1 MADKERIST
10 RFIKKISN
18 GCGWTTDYNI
28 LQRQQSKKRKFM
40 EKYSKQKKRVPL
52 MGLMMHTS
60 LCWGFALAFVFCSC
74 GQSQNE
80 NSPQAIYETSIVKPE
95 SRTLESFYPT
105 TIQGR
110 QDVDVFAQI
119 TGKIVKVCVK
129 EGQSVRKGQ
138 TLFVIDPVPFQA
150 AYNTAKANVSE
161 ARAQLATARMKYYA
175 NKKLYDAKVI
185 GSVEYRTSQYTLEQ
199 VQAVLEQ
206 RLAELQSASNN
217 LTYTK
222 VVSPSDGVVGTLPYH
237 TGSLVSASMQQPLI
251 RVSDNQEVWAF
262 FTMNETQLLSLIE
275 QYGSKEKALAAMP
288 DVTLQ
293 LSNGKRYSVP
303 GRITNISG
311 LIDQATGSVTLKA
324 VFRNKDGMLYS
335 GFTGNICI
343 PSVHKRSIV
352 VPQSSTYEMQDK
364 RFIYKVVG
372 GKAIATPITVL
383 PVSNGKEFI
392 VTSGLKPGD
401 MIVSGGIA
409 NIKDGMEIK
418 TRLQDKKRKE
428 TRL

>member
-1 MADKERIST
+1 
-10 RFIKKISN
+10 
-18 GCGWTTDYNI
+18 
-28 LQRQQSKKRKFM
+28 M
-40 EKYSKQKKRVPL
+40 EKYSKKKVSL
-52 MGLMMHTS
+52 MEKMTHSS
-60 LCWGFALAFVFCSC
+60 LFFGFALAFMLCCC
-74 GQSQNE
+74 GQSQQE
-80 NSPQAIYETSIVKPE
+80 DSPQAIYETSIVKPE

-119 TGKIVKVCVK
+119 TGKIVKVCVT
-129 EGQSVRKGQ
+129 EGQTVKKGQ

-150 AYNTAKANVSE
+150 AYNTAKANVNE
-161 ARAQLATARMKYYA
+161 ARARLATARMNYQA
-175 NKKLYDAKVI
+175 NQKLYDSKII
-185 GSVEYRTSQYTLEQ
+185 GRVEYRTTQNALAQ
-199 VQAVLEQ
+199 AQAVLEQ
-206 RLAELQSASNN
+206 RLAELQSAGNN

-237 TGSLVSASMQQPLI
+237 AGSLVAASMQQPLT

-262 FTMNETQLLSLIE
+262 FTMNETQFLSLME

-293 LSNGKRYSVP
+293 LSNGKKYSVP

-311 LIDQATGSVTLKA
+311 LIDQTTGSVTLKA
-324 VFRNKDGMLYS
+324 VFRNSKGMLYS
-335 GFTGNICI
+335 GFTGKVCI
-343 PSVHKRSIV
+343 PSVNKRSIV
-352 VPQSSTYEMQDK
+352 VPQSATYEMQDK

-372 GKAIATPITVL
+372 GKAIATPIIVL
-383 PVSNGKEFI
+383 PISNGKEFI

-418 TRLQDKKRKE
+418 TRLQGKKRKE
-428 TRL
+428 ARL

>member
-1 MADKERIST
+1 
-10 RFIKKISN
+10 
-18 GCGWTTDYNI
+18 
-28 LQRQQSKKRKFM
+28 M
-40 EKYSKQKKRVPL
+40 EKYSKKKVSL
-52 MGLMMHTS
+52 MEKMTHSS
-60 LCWGFALAFVFCSC
+60 LFFGFALAFMLCCC
-74 GQSQNE
+74 GQSQQE

-119 TGKIVKVCVK
+119 TGKIVKVCVT
-129 EGQSVRKGQ
+129 EGQTVKKGQ
-138 TLFVIDPVPFQA
+138 TLFMIDPVPFRT
-150 AYNTAKANVSE
+150 AYNTAKANVNE
-161 ARAQLATARMKYYA
+161 ARARLATAQMNYHA
-175 NKKLYDAKVI
+175 NKQLYNKQII
-185 GSVEYRTSQYTLEQ
+185 GSVEYRTTQNALAQ
-199 VQAVLEQ
+199 AQAVLEQ
-206 RLAELQSASNN
+206 RLAELQNAGNN

-237 TGSLVSASMQQPLI
+237 AGTLVSASMLQPLT

-262 FTMNETQLLSLIE
+262 FTMNETQFLSLIE

-288 DVTLQ
+288 EVTLQ
-293 LSNGKRYSVP
+293 LSNGKKYPVP

-311 LIDQATGSVTLKA
+311 LIDPTTGSVTLKA
-324 VFRNKDGMLYS
+324 VFRNSRGLLYS
-335 GFTGNICI
+335 GFTGNVCI
-343 PSVHKRSIV
+343 PSINKRSMV
-352 VPQSSTYEMQDK
+352 VPQSATYEMQDK

-372 GKAIATPITVL
+372 GKAIATPIIVL
-383 PVSNGKEFI
+383 PISNGKEFI
-392 VTSGLKPGD
+392 VTSRLKPGD

-428 TRL
+428 ARL

>member
-1 MADKERIST
+1 
-10 RFIKKISN
+10 
-18 GCGWTTDYNI
+18 
-28 LQRQQSKKRKFM
+28 
-40 EKYSKQKKRVPL
+40 
-52 MGLMMHTS
+52 MHNV
-60 LCWGFALAFVFCSC
+60 LFRGFTLAFMLCSC
-74 GQSQNE
+74 GQSQQE
-80 NSPQAIYETSIVKPE
+80 DSPQAIYETSIVKPE

-119 TGKIVKVCVK
+119 TGKIVKVCVT
-129 EGQSVRKGQ
+129 EGQTVKKGQ

-150 AYNTAKANVSE
+150 AYNTAKANVNE
-161 ARAQLATARMKYYA
+161 ARARLATAKMNYQA
-175 NKKLYDAKVI
+175 NQKLYDSKLI
-185 GSVEYRTSQYTLEQ
+185 GRVEYKTTQNALAQ
-199 VQAVLEQ
+199 AQAVLEQ
-206 RLAELQSASNN
+206 RLAELQSAGNN

-237 TGSLVSASMQQPLI
+237 AGSLVSASMQQPLT

-262 FTMNETQLLSLIE
+262 FTMNETQFLSLME

-293 LSNGKRYSVP
+293 LSNGKKYSVP

-311 LIDQATGSVTLKA
+311 LIDQTTGSVTLKA
-324 VFRNKDGMLYS
+324 VFRNSNRMLYS
-335 GFTGNICI
+335 GFTGNVSI
-343 PSVHKRSIV
+343 PSINKRSMV
-352 VPQSSTYEMQDK
+352 VPQSATYEMQDK

-372 GKAIATPITVL
+372 GKAIATPIIVL
-383 PVSNGKEFI
+383 PNSNGKEFI

-428 TRL
+428 VRL

>member
-1 MADKERIST
+1 MREH
-10 RFIKKISN
+10 N
-18 GCGWTTDYNI
+18 
-28 LQRQQSKKRKFM
+28 KRKRGITQCVFF
-40 EKYSKQKKRVPL
+40 L
-52 MGLMMHTS
+52 L
-60 LCWGFALAFVFCSC
+60 FALIITLVSC
-74 GQSQNE
+74 KDSKNDGLQQAVYTVQIITPE
-80 NSPQAIYETSIVKPE
+80 N
-95 SRTLESFYPT
+95 RTLESFYPT

-119 TGKIVKVCVK
+119 TGKIIKVCVT
-129 EGQSVRKGQ
+129 EGQTIKKGQ
-138 TLFVIDPVPFQA
+138 TLFMIDPVPFQA
-150 AYNTAKANVSE
+150 AYNTAKANVNE
-161 ARAQLATARMKYYA
+161 ARTQLATAQMNYQA

-185 GSVEYRTSQYTLEQ
+185 GGVEYRTSQYTLAQ

-237 TGSLVSASMQQPLI
+237 AGSLVSASMQQPLT

-293 LSNGKRYSVP
+293 LSNGKRYPVP

-324 VFRNKDGMLYS
+324 VFHNKNGMLYS
-335 GFTGNICI
+335 GFTGNVCI
-343 PSVHKRSIV
+343 PSINKRSIV

-372 GKAIATPITVL
+372 GKAIATPIIVL
-383 PVSNGKEFI
+383 PNSNGKEFI

-418 TRLQDKKRKE
+418 TRLQDKKRE
-428 TRL
+428 EARL

>member
-1 MADKERIST
+1 
-10 RFIKKISN
+10 
-18 GCGWTTDYNI
+18 
-28 LQRQQSKKRKFM
+28 M
-40 EKYSKQKKRVPL
+40 EMYSKQKKKVSL
-52 MGLMMHTS
+52 MEKMMHNAPF
-60 LCWGFALAFVFCSC
+60 WGFAWAFMLYSC
-74 GQSQNE
+74 GHSQQE
-80 NSPQAIYETSIVKPE
+80 NSPQAIYETSIVKTE

-119 TGKIVKVCVK
+119 TGKIVKVCVT
-129 EGQSVRKGQ
+129 EGQTVKKGQ
-138 TLFVIDPVPFQA
+138 TLFMIDPVPFQA
-150 AYNTAKANVSE
+150 AYNTAKANVNE
-161 ARAQLATARMKYYA
+161 ARAQLATAQMNYHA
-175 NKKLYDAKVI
+175 NKQLYDKQII
-185 GSVEYRTSQYTLEQ
+185 GSVEYRTSQYTLAQ

-237 TGSLVSASMQQPLI
+237 AGSLVSASMQQPLT

-262 FTMNETQLLSLIE
+262 FTMNETQFLSLME

-311 LIDQATGSVTLKA
+311 LIDQTTGSVTLKA
-324 VFRNKDGMLYS
+324 VFRNSRGLLYS
-335 GFTGNICI
+335 GFTGNVCI
-343 PSVHKRSIV
+343 PSINKRSIV

-364 RFIYKVVG
+364 RFIYKVEG
-372 GKAIATPITVL
+372 GKAIATPITIL
-383 PVSNGKEFI
+383 PISNGKEFI

-401 MIVSGGIA
+401 MIVSGGFA

-428 TRL
+428 VRL

>member
-1 MADKERIST
+1 
-10 RFIKKISN
+10 
-18 GCGWTTDYNI
+18 
-28 LQRQQSKKRKFM
+28 M
-40 EKYSKQKKRVPL
+40 EKYSKKKVSL
-52 MGLMMHTS
+52 MEKMTHSS
-60 LCWGFALAFVFCSC
+60 LFFGFALAFMLCCC
-74 GQSQNE
+74 GQSQQE
-80 NSPQAIYETSIVKPE
+80 DSPQAIYETSIVKPE

-119 TGKIVKVCVK
+119 TGKIVKVCVT
-129 EGQSVRKGQ
+129 EGQTVKKGQ

-150 AYNTAKANVSE
+150 AYNTAKANVNE
-161 ARAQLATARMKYYA
+161 ARARLATARMNYQA
-175 NKKLYDAKVI
+175 NQKLYDSKII
-185 GSVEYRTSQYTLEQ
+185 GRVEYRTTQNALAQ
-199 VQAVLEQ
+199 AQAVLEQ
-206 RLAELQSASNN
+206 RLAELQSAGNN

-237 TGSLVSASMQQPLI
+237 AGSLVFASMQQPLT

-262 FTMNETQLLSLIE
+262 FTMNETQFLSLME

-293 LSNGKRYSVP
+293 LSNGKKYSVP

-311 LIDQATGSVTLKA
+311 LIDQTTGSVTLKA
-324 VFRNKDGMLYS
+324 VFRNSKGMLYS
-335 GFTGNICI
+335 GFTGNVCI
-343 PSVHKRSIV
+343 PSVNKRSIV
-352 VPQSSTYEMQDK
+352 VPQSATYEMQDK

-372 GKAIATPITVL
+372 GKAIATPIIVL
-383 PVSNGKEFI
+383 PISNGKELI

-401 MIVSGGIA
+401 MIVSGGIV

-418 TRLQDKKRKE
+418 TQLQGKKRKE
-428 TRL
+428 ARL

>member
-1 MADKERIST
+1 
-10 RFIKKISN
+10 
-18 GCGWTTDYNI
+18 
-28 LQRQQSKKRKFM
+28 M
-40 EKYSKQKKRVPL
+40 EKYRKKKVSL
-52 MGLMMHTS
+52 MEKMTHSS
-60 LCWGFALAFVFCSC
+60 LFFGFALAFMLCSC
-74 GQSQNE
+74 GQSQQE
-80 NSPQAIYETSIVKPE
+80 DSPQAIYETSIVKPE

-119 TGKIVKVCVK
+119 TGKIVKVCVT
-129 EGQSVRKGQ
+129 EGQTVKKGQ
-138 TLFVIDPVPFQA
+138 MLFAIDPVPFQA
-150 AYNTAKANVSE
+150 AYNTAKANVNE
-161 ARAQLATARMKYYA
+161 ARARLATARMNYQA
-175 NKKLYDAKVI
+175 NQKLYDSKLI
-185 GSVEYRTSQYTLEQ
+185 GRVEYRTTQNALAQ
-199 VQAVLEQ
+199 AQAVLEQ
-206 RLAELQSASNN
+206 RLAELQSAGNN

-237 TGSLVSASMQQPLI
+237 AGTLVSASMQQPLT

-262 FTMNETQLLSLIE
+262 FTMNETQFLSLME

-293 LSNGKRYSVP
+293 LSNGKRYPVP

-311 LIDQATGSVTLKA
+311 LIDQTTGSVTLKA
-324 VFRNKDGMLYS
+324 VFRNSKGMLYS
-335 GFTGNICI
+335 GFTGNVCI
-343 PSVHKRSIV
+343 PSINKGSIV
-352 VPQSSTYEMQDK
+352 VPQSATYEMQDK

-383 PVSNGKEFI
+383 PISNGKEFI

-428 TRL
+428 ARL

>member
-1 MADKERIST
+1 
-10 RFIKKISN
+10 
-18 GCGWTTDYNI
+18 
-28 LQRQQSKKRKFM
+28 M
-40 EKYSKQKKRVPL
+40 EKYSKKKVSL
-52 MGLMMHTS
+52 MEKMTHSS
-60 LCWGFALAFVFCSC
+60 LFFGFALAFMLCCC
-74 GQSQNE
+74 GHSQQE
-80 NSPQAIYETSIVKPE
+80 NSPQAIYETSIVKTE

-119 TGKIVKVCVK
+119 TGKIVKVCVT
-129 EGQSVRKGQ
+129 EGQTVKKGQ
-138 TLFVIDPVPFQA
+138 TLFVIDPLPFQA
-150 AYNTAKANVSE
+150 AYNTAKANVNE
-161 ARAQLATARMKYYA
+161 ARARLATARMNYQA
-175 NKKLYDAKVI
+175 NQKLYDSKLI
-185 GSVEYRTSQYTLEQ
+185 GRVEYRTTQNALAQ
-199 VQAVLEQ
+199 AQAVLEQ
-206 RLAELQSASNN
+206 RLAELQSAGNN

-237 TGSLVSASMQQPLI
+237 AGTLVSASMQQPLT

-262 FTMNETQLLSLIE
+262 FTMNETQFLSLIE

-293 LSNGKRYSVP
+293 LSNGKKYPVP

-311 LIDQATGSVTLKA
+311 LIDPTTGSVTLKA
-324 VFRNKDGMLYS
+324 VFPNSNGMLYS
-335 GFTGNICI
+335 GFTGNVCI
-343 PSVHKRSIV
+343 PSINKRSMV
-352 VPQSSTYEMQDK
+352 VPQSATYEMQDK

-372 GKAIATPITVL
+372 GKAIATPIIVL
-383 PVSNGKEFI
+383 PISNGKEFI

-418 TRLQDKKRKE
+418 TRFQDKKRKE

>member
-1 MADKERIST
+1 
-10 RFIKKISN
+10 
-18 GCGWTTDYNI
+18 
-28 LQRQQSKKRKFM
+28 M
-40 EKYSKQKKRVPL
+40 EKYSKKKVSL
-52 MGLMMHTS
+52 MEKMTHSS
-60 LCWGFALAFVFCSC
+60 LFFGFALAFMLCCC
-74 GQSQNE
+74 GQSQQE
-80 NSPQAIYETSIVKPE
+80 DSPQAIYETSIVKPE

-119 TGKIVKVCVK
+119 TGKIVKVCVT
-129 EGQSVRKGQ
+129 EGQTVKKGQ

-150 AYNTAKANVSE
+150 AYNTAKANVNE
-161 ARAQLATARMKYYA
+161 ARARLATARMNYQA
-175 NKKLYDAKVI
+175 NQKLYDSKII
-185 GSVEYRTSQYTLEQ
+185 GRVEYRTTQNALAQ
-199 VQAVLEQ
+199 AQAVLEQ
-206 RLAELQSASNN
+206 RLAELQSAGNN

-237 TGSLVSASMQQPLI
+237 AGSLVFASMQQPLT

-262 FTMNETQLLSLIE
+262 FTMNETQFLSLME

-293 LSNGKRYSVP
+293 LSNGKKYSVP

-311 LIDQATGSVTLKA
+311 LIDQTTGSVTLKA
-324 VFRNKDGMLYS
+324 VFHNSKGMLYS
-335 GFTGNICI
+335 GFTGNVCI
-343 PSVHKRSIV
+343 PSVNKRSIV
-352 VPQSSTYEMQDK
+352 VPQSATYEMQDK

-372 GKAIATPITVL
+372 GKAIATPIIVL
-383 PVSNGKEFI
+383 PISNGKEFI

-401 MIVSGGIA
+401 MIVSGGIV

-418 TRLQDKKRKE
+418 TQLQGKKRKE
-428 TRL
+428 ARL

>member
-1 MADKERIST
+1 
-10 RFIKKISN
+10 
-18 GCGWTTDYNI
+18 
-28 LQRQQSKKRKFM
+28 M
-40 EKYSKQKKRVPL
+40 EMYSKQKKKV
-52 MGLMMHTS
+52 S
-60 LCWGFALAFVFCSC
+60 LLEKMTHNTLFWGFTLAFMLCSC
-74 GQSQNE
+74 GHSQQG
-80 NSPQAIYETSIVKPE
+80 NSPQAIYETSIVKTE

-119 TGKIVKVCVK
+119 TGKIVKVCVT
-129 EGQSVRKGQ
+129 EGQTVKKGQ
-138 TLFVIDPVPFQA
+138 TLFMIDPVPFQT
-150 AYNTAKANVSE
+150 AYNTAKANVNE
-161 ARAQLATARMKYYA
+161 ARARLATAQMNYHA
-175 NKKLYDAKVI
+175 NKQLYDKQII
-185 GSVEYRTSQYTLEQ
+185 GSVEYRTTQNALAQ
-199 VQAVLEQ
+199 AQAVLEQ
-206 RLAELQSASNN
+206 RLAELQSAGNN

-237 TGSLVSASMQQPLI
+237 AGSLVSASMQKPLT

-262 FTMNETQLLSLIE
+262 FTMNETQFLSLIE

-293 LSNGKRYSVP
+293 LSNGKKYPVP

-311 LIDQATGSVTLKA
+311 VIDQNTGSVTLKA
-324 VFRNKDGMLYS
+324 VFRNKNGMLYS
-335 GFTGNICI
+335 GFTGNVCI
-343 PSVHKRSIV
+343 PSINKRSMV
-352 VPQSSTYEMQDK
+352 VPQSATYEMQDK

-372 GKAIATPITVL
+372 GKAIATPIIVL
-383 PVSNGKEFI
+383 PNSNGKEFI

-418 TRLQDKKRKE
+418 TRLQDKKRE
-428 TRL
+428 EARL

>member
-1 MADKERIST
+1 
-10 RFIKKISN
+10 
-18 GCGWTTDYNI
+18 
-28 LQRQQSKKRKFM
+28 M
-40 EKYSKQKKRVPL
+40 EKYSKKKVSL
-52 MGLMMHTS
+52 MEKMTHSS
-60 LCWGFALAFVFCSC
+60 LFFGFALAFMLCCC
-74 GQSQNE
+74 GQSQQE

-119 TGKIVKVCVK
+119 TGKIVKVCVT
-129 EGQSVRKGQ
+129 EGQTVKKGQ
-138 TLFVIDPVPFQA
+138 TLFMIDPVPFRT
-150 AYNTAKANVSE
+150 AYNTAKANVNE
-161 ARAQLATARMKYYA
+161 ARARLATAQMNYHA
-175 NKKLYDAKVI
+175 NKQLYNKQII
-185 GSVEYRTSQYTLEQ
+185 GSVEYRTTQNALAQ
-199 VQAVLEQ
+199 AQAVLEQ
-206 RLAELQSASNN
+206 RLAELQNAGNN

-237 TGSLVSASMQQPLI
+237 AGTLVSASMLQPLT

-262 FTMNETQLLSLIE
+262 FTMNETQFLSLIE

-293 LSNGKRYSVP
+293 LSNGKKFPVP

-311 LIDQATGSVTLKA
+311 LIDPTTGSVTLKA
-324 VFRNKDGMLYS
+324 VFRNSRGLLYS
-335 GFTGNICI
+335 GFTGNVCI
-343 PSVHKRSIV
+343 PSINKRSMV
-352 VPQSSTYEMQDK
+352 VPQSATYEMQDK

-372 GKAIATPITVL
+372 GKAIATPIIVL
-383 PVSNGKEFI
+383 PISNGKEFI

-428 TRL
+428 ARL

>member
-1 MADKERIST
+1 
-10 RFIKKISN
+10 
-18 GCGWTTDYNI
+18 
-28 LQRQQSKKRKFM
+28 M
-40 EKYSKQKKRVPL
+40 EKYSKKKVSL
-52 MGLMMHTS
+52 MEKMTHSS
-60 LCWGFALAFVFCSC
+60 LFFGFALAFMLCCC
-74 GQSQNE
+74 GQSQQE

-110 QDVDVFAQI
+110 QDVNVFAQI
-119 TGKIVKVCVK
+119 TGKIVKVCVT
-129 EGQSVRKGQ
+129 EGQTVKKGQ
-138 TLFVIDPVPFQA
+138 TLFMIDPVPFRT
-150 AYNTAKANVSE
+150 AYNTAKANVNE
-161 ARAQLATARMKYYA
+161 ARARLATAQMNYHA
-175 NKKLYDAKVI
+175 NKQLYNKQII
-185 GSVEYRTSQYTLEQ
+185 GSVEYRTTQNALAQ
-199 VQAVLEQ
+199 AQAVLEQ
-206 RLAELQSASNN
+206 RLAELQNAGNN

-237 TGSLVSASMQQPLI
+237 AGTLVSASMLQPLT

-262 FTMNETQLLSLIE
+262 FTMNETQFLSLIE

-293 LSNGKRYSVP
+293 LSNGKKYPVP

-311 LIDQATGSVTLKA
+311 LIDPTTGSVTLKA
-324 VFRNKDGMLYS
+324 VFRNSRGLLYS
-335 GFTGNICI
+335 GFTGNVCI
-343 PSVHKRSIV
+343 PSINKRSMV
-352 VPQSSTYEMQDK
+352 VPQSATYEMQDK

-372 GKAIATPITVL
+372 GKAIATPIIVL
-383 PVSNGKEFI
+383 PISNGKEFI

-428 TRL
+428 ARL

>member
-1 MADKERIST
+1 
-10 RFIKKISN
+10 
-18 GCGWTTDYNI
+18 
-28 LQRQQSKKRKFM
+28 M
-40 EKYSKQKKRVPL
+40 EKYSKKKVSL
-52 MGLMMHTS
+52 MEKMTHSS
-60 LCWGFALAFVFCSC
+60 LFFGFALAFMLCCC
-74 GQSQNE
+74 GQSQQE

-110 QDVDVFAQI
+110 QDVNVFAQI
-119 TGKIVKVCVK
+119 TGKIVKVCVT
-129 EGQSVRKGQ
+129 EGQTVKKGQ
-138 TLFVIDPVPFQA
+138 TLFMIDPVPFRT
-150 AYNTAKANVSE
+150 AYNTAKANVNE
-161 ARAQLATARMKYYA
+161 ARARLATAQMNYHA
-175 NKKLYDAKVI
+175 NKQLYNKQII
-185 GSVEYRTSQYTLEQ
+185 GSVEYRTTQNALAQ
-199 VQAVLEQ
+199 AQAVLEQ
-206 RLAELQSASNN
+206 RLAELQNAGNN

-237 TGSLVSASMQQPLI
+237 AGTLVSASMLQPLT

-262 FTMNETQLLSLIE
+262 FTMNETQFLSLIE

-293 LSNGKRYSVP
+293 LSNGKKYPVL

-311 LIDQATGSVTLKA
+311 LIDPTTGSVTLKA
-324 VFRNKDGMLYS
+324 VFRNSRGLLYS
-335 GFTGNICI
+335 GFTGNVCI
-343 PSVHKRSIV
+343 PSINKRSMV
-352 VPQSSTYEMQDK
+352 VPQSATYEMQDK

-372 GKAIATPITVL
+372 GKAIATPIIVL
-383 PVSNGKEFI
+383 PISNGKEFI

-428 TRL
+428 ARL

>member
-1 MADKERIST
+1 
-10 RFIKKISN
+10 
-18 GCGWTTDYNI
+18 
-28 LQRQQSKKRKFM
+28 M
-40 EKYSKQKKRVPL
+40 EKYSKKKVSL
-52 MGLMMHTS
+52 MEKMTHSS
-60 LCWGFALAFVFCSC
+60 LFFGFALAFMLCCC
-74 GQSQNE
+74 GQSQQE
-80 NSPQAIYETSIVKPE
+80 NSPQALYETSIVKPE

-119 TGKIVKVCVK
+119 TGKIVKVCVT
-129 EGQSVRKGQ
+129 EGQTVKKGQ
-138 TLFVIDPVPFQA
+138 TLFMIDPVPFRT
-150 AYNTAKANVSE
+150 AYNTAKANVNE
-161 ARAQLATARMKYYA
+161 ARARLATAQMNYHA
-175 NKKLYDAKVI
+175 NKQLYNKQII
-185 GSVEYRTSQYTLEQ
+185 GSVEYRTTQNALAQ
-199 VQAVLEQ
+199 AQAVLEQ
-206 RLAELQSASNN
+206 RLAELQNAGNN

-237 TGSLVSASMQQPLI
+237 AGTLVSASMLQPLT

-262 FTMNETQLLSLIE
+262 FTMNETQFLSLIE

-293 LSNGKRYSVP
+293 LSNGKKYPVP

-311 LIDQATGSVTLKA
+311 LIDPTTGSVTLKA
-324 VFRNKDGMLYS
+324 VFRNSRGLLYS
-335 GFTGNICI
+335 GFTGNVCI
-343 PSVHKRSIV
+343 PSINKRSMV
-352 VPQSSTYEMQDK
+352 VPQSATYEMQDK

-372 GKAIATPITVL
+372 GKAIATPIIVL
-383 PVSNGKEFI
+383 PISNGKEFI
-392 VTSGLKPGD
+392 VTSGLKSGD

-428 TRL
+428 ARL

>member
-1 MADKERIST
+1 
-10 RFIKKISN
+10 
-18 GCGWTTDYNI
+18 
-28 LQRQQSKKRKFM
+28 M
-40 EKYSKQKKRVPL
+40 EKYSKKKVSL
-52 MGLMMHTS
+52 MEKMTHSS
-60 LCWGFALAFVFCSC
+60 LFFGFALAFMLCCC
-74 GQSQNE
+74 GQSQQE
-80 NSPQAIYETSIVKPE
+80 DSPQAIYETSIVKPE

-119 TGKIVKVCVK
+119 TGKIVKVCVT
-129 EGQSVRKGQ
+129 EGQTVKKGQ

-150 AYNTAKANVSE
+150 AYNTAKANVNE
-161 ARAQLATARMKYYA
+161 ARARLATARMNYQA
-175 NKKLYDAKVI
+175 NQKLYDSKLI
-185 GSVEYRTSQYTLEQ
+185 GRVEYKTTQNALAQ
-199 VQAVLEQ
+199 AQAVLEQ
-206 RLAELQSASNN
+206 RLAELQSAGNN

-237 TGSLVSASMQQPLI
+237 ARTLVSASMQQPLT

-262 FTMNETQLLSLIE
+262 FTMNETQFLSLME

-293 LSNGKRYSVP
+293 LSNGKRYPVP

-311 LIDQATGSVTLKA
+311 LIDQTTGSVTLKA
-324 VFRNKDGMLYS
+324 VFRNSRGLLYS
-335 GFTGNICI
+335 GFTGNVCI
-343 PSVHKRSIV
+343 PSINKRSIV

-364 RFIYKVVG
+364 RFIYKVEG
-372 GKAIATPITVL
+372 GKAIATPITIL
-383 PVSNGKEFI
+383 PISNGKEFI

-401 MIVSGGIA
+401 MIVSGGFA

-428 TRL
+428 ARL

>member
-1 MADKERIST
+1 MREHD
-10 RFIKKISN
+10 
-18 GCGWTTDYNI
+18 
-28 LQRQQSKKRKFM
+28 KRKRGIAQCVFF
-40 EKYSKQKKRVPL
+40 L
-52 MGLMMHTS
+52 L
-60 LCWGFALAFVFCSC
+60 FALIITLVSC
-74 GQSQNE
+74 KDSKNDNLQQAVYTVQIITPE
-80 NSPQAIYETSIVKPE
+80 N
-95 SRTLESFYPT
+95 RTLESFYPT

-119 TGKIVKVCVK
+119 TGKIMKVCVT
-129 EGQSVRKGQ
+129 EGQTVKKGQ
-138 TLFVIDPVPFQA
+138 TLFAIDPVPFQA
-150 AYNTAKANVSE
+150 AYNTAKANVNE
-161 ARAQLATARMKYYA
+161 ARAQLATAQMNYQA

-185 GSVEYRTSQYTLEQ
+185 GSVEYRTSQYTLAQ

-237 TGSLVSASMQQPLI
+237 AGSLVSASMQQPLT

-293 LSNGKRYSVP
+293 LSNGKRYPVP
-303 GRITNISG
+303 GRITSISG
-311 LIDQATGSVTLKA
+311 LIDPTTGSVTLKA
-324 VFRNKDGMLYS
+324 VFRNKNGMLYS
-335 GFTGNICI
+335 GYTGNVCI
-343 PSVHKRSIV
+343 PSINKRSIV

-364 RFIYKVVG
+364 HFIYKVVG
-372 GKAIATPITVL
+372 GKAIATPITIL
-383 PVSNGKEFI
+383 PISNGKEFI

-428 TRL
+428 ARL

>member
-1 MADKERIST
+1 
-10 RFIKKISN
+10 
-18 GCGWTTDYNI
+18 
-28 LQRQQSKKRKFM
+28 M
-40 EKYSKQKKRVPL
+40 EKYSKKKVSL
-52 MGLMMHTS
+52 MEKMTHSS
-60 LCWGFALAFVFCSC
+60 LFFGFALAFMLCCC
-74 GQSQNE
+74 GQSQQE

-110 QDVDVFAQI
+110 QDVNVFAQI
-119 TGKIVKVCVK
+119 TGKIVKVCVT
-129 EGQSVRKGQ
+129 EGQTVKKGQ
-138 TLFVIDPVPFQA
+138 TLFMIDPVPFRT
-150 AYNTAKANVSE
+150 AYNTAKANVNE
-161 ARAQLATARMKYYA
+161 ARARLATAQMNYHA
-175 NKKLYDAKVI
+175 NKQLYNKQII
-185 GSVEYRTSQYTLEQ
+185 GSVEYRTTQNALAQ
-199 VQAVLEQ
+199 AQAVLEQ
-206 RLAELQSASNN
+206 RLAELQNAGNN

-237 TGSLVSASMQQPLI
+237 AGTLVSASMLQPLT

-262 FTMNETQLLSLIE
+262 FTMNETQFLSLIE

-288 DVTLQ
+288 DVTLL
-293 LSNGKRYSVP
+293 LSNGKKYPVP

-311 LIDQATGSVTLKA
+311 LIDPTTGSVTLKA
-324 VFRNKDGMLYS
+324 VFRNSRGLLYS
-335 GFTGNICI
+335 GFTGNVCI
-343 PSVHKRSIV
+343 PSINKRSMV
-352 VPQSSTYEMQDK
+352 VPQSATYEMQDK

-372 GKAIATPITVL
+372 GKAIATPIIVL
-383 PVSNGKEFI
+383 PISNGKEFI

-428 TRL
+428 ARL

>member
-1 MADKERIST
+1 
-10 RFIKKISN
+10 
-18 GCGWTTDYNI
+18 
-28 LQRQQSKKRKFM
+28 M
-40 EKYSKQKKRVPL
+40 EKYSKKKVSL
-52 MGLMMHTS
+52 MEKMTHSS
-60 LCWGFALAFVFCSC
+60 LFFGFALAFMLCCC
-74 GQSQNE
+74 GQSQQE

-119 TGKIVKVCVK
+119 TGKIVKVCVT
-129 EGQSVRKGQ
+129 EGQTVKKGQ
-138 TLFVIDPVPFQA
+138 TLFMIDPVPFRT
-150 AYNTAKANVSE
+150 AYNTAKANVNE
-161 ARAQLATARMKYYA
+161 ARARLATAQMNYHA
-175 NKKLYDAKVI
+175 NKQLYNKQII
-185 GSVEYRTSQYTLEQ
+185 GSVEYRTTQNALAQ
-199 VQAVLEQ
+199 AQAVLEQ
-206 RLAELQSASNN
+206 RLAELQNAGNN

-237 TGSLVSASMQQPLI
+237 AGTLVSASMLQPLT

-262 FTMNETQLLSLIE
+262 FTMNETQFLSLIE

-293 LSNGKRYSVP
+293 LSNGKKYPVP

-311 LIDQATGSVTLKA
+311 LIDPTTGSVTLKA
-324 VFRNKDGMLYS
+324 VFRNSRGLLYS
-335 GFTGNICI
+335 GFTGNVCI
-343 PSVHKRSIV
+343 PSINKRSMV
-352 VPQSSTYEMQDK
+352 VPQSATYEMQDK

-372 GKAIATPITVL
+372 GKAIATPIIVL
-383 PVSNGKEFI
+383 PISNGKEFI

-418 TRLQDKKRKE
+418 TRLQGKKRKE
-428 TRL
+428 ARL

>member
-1 MADKERIST
+1 
-10 RFIKKISN
+10 
-18 GCGWTTDYNI
+18 
-28 LQRQQSKKRKFM
+28 M
-40 EKYSKQKKRVPL
+40 EKYSKKKVSL
-52 MGLMMHTS
+52 MEKMTHSS
-60 LCWGFALAFVFCSC
+60 LFFGFALAFMLCCC
-74 GQSQNE
+74 GQSQQE
-80 NSPQAIYETSIVKPE
+80 DSPQAIYETSIVKPE

-110 QDVDVFAQI
+110 QDGDVFAQI
-119 TGKIVKVCVK
+119 TGKIVKVCVT
-129 EGQSVRKGQ
+129 EGQTVKKGQ

-150 AYNTAKANVSE
+150 AYNTAKANVNE
-161 ARAQLATARMKYYA
+161 ARARLATARMNYQA
-175 NKKLYDAKVI
+175 NQKLYDSKLI
-185 GSVEYRTSQYTLEQ
+185 GRVEYRTTQNALAQ
-199 VQAVLEQ
+199 AQAVLEQ
-206 RLAELQSASNN
+206 RLAELQSAGNN

-237 TGSLVSASMQQPLI
+237 AGSLVSASMQQPLT

-262 FTMNETQLLSLIE
+262 FTMNETQFLSLME

-293 LSNGKRYSVP
+293 LSNGKKYSVP

-311 LIDQATGSVTLKA
+311 LIDQTTGSVTLKA
-324 VFRNKDGMLYS
+324 VFRNSRGLLYS
-335 GFTGNICI
+335 GFTGNVCI
-343 PSVHKRSIV
+343 PSINKRSMV
-352 VPQSSTYEMQDK
+352 VPQSATYEMQDK

-372 GKAIATPITVL
+372 GKAIATPIIVL
-383 PVSNGKEFI
+383 PNSNGKEFI

-428 TRL
+428 ARL

>member
-1 MADKERIST
+1 
-10 RFIKKISN
+10 
-18 GCGWTTDYNI
+18 
-28 LQRQQSKKRKFM
+28 M
-40 EKYSKQKKRVPL
+40 EKYSKKKVSL
-52 MGLMMHTS
+52 MEKMTHSS
-60 LCWGFALAFVFCSC
+60 LFFGFALAFMLCCC
-74 GQSQNE
+74 GQSQQE
-80 NSPQAIYETSIVKPE
+80 DSPQAIYETNIVKPE

-110 QDVDVFAQI
+110 QDVNVFAQI
-119 TGKIVKVCVK
+119 TGKIVKVCVT
-129 EGQSVRKGQ
+129 EGQTVKKGQ

-150 AYNTAKANVSE
+150 AYNTAKANVNE
-161 ARAQLATARMKYYA
+161 ARARLATARMNYQA
-175 NKKLYDAKVI
+175 NQKLYDSKLI
-185 GSVEYRTSQYTLEQ
+185 GRVEYKTTQNALAQ
-199 VQAVLEQ
+199 AQAVLEQ
-206 RLAELQSASNN
+206 RLAELQSAGNN

-237 TGSLVSASMQQPLI
+237 AGTLVSASMQQPLT

-262 FTMNETQLLSLIE
+262 FTMNETQFLSLME

-293 LSNGKRYSVP
+293 LSNGKRYPVP

-311 LIDQATGSVTLKA
+311 LIDQTTGSVTLKA
-324 VFRNKDGMLYS
+324 VFRNSRGLLYS
-335 GFTGNICI
+335 GFTGNVCI
-343 PSVHKRSIV
+343 PSINKRSIV

-364 RFIYKVVG
+364 RFIYKVEG
-372 GKAIATPITVL
+372 GKAIATPITIL
-383 PVSNGKEFI
+383 PISNGKEFI

-401 MIVSGGIA
+401 MIVSGGFA

-428 TRL
+428 ARL

>member
-1 MADKERIST
+1 
-10 RFIKKISN
+10 
-18 GCGWTTDYNI
+18 
-28 LQRQQSKKRKFM
+28 M
-40 EKYSKQKKRVPL
+40 EKYSKKKVSL
-52 MGLMMHTS
+52 MEKMTHSS
-60 LCWGFALAFVFCSC
+60 LFFGFALAFMLCSC
-74 GQSQNE
+74 GQSQQE
-80 NSPQAIYETSIVKPE
+80 DSPQAIYETSIVKPE

-119 TGKIVKVCVK
+119 TGKIMKVCVT
-129 EGQSVRKGQ
+129 EGQTVKKGQ
-138 TLFVIDPVPFQA
+138 TLFAIDPVPFQA
-150 AYNTAKANVSE
+150 AYNTAKANVNE
-161 ARAQLATARMKYYA
+161 ARARLATARMNYQA
-175 NKKLYDAKVI
+175 NKQLYDKQII
-185 GSVEYRTSQYTLEQ
+185 GSVEYRTSQYTLAQ

-222 VVSPSDGVVGTLPYH
+222 VVSPSDGVVGTLLYH
-237 TGSLVSASMQQPLI
+237 AGSLVSASMQKPLTQ
-251 RVSDNQEVWAF
+251 VSDNQEVWAF
-262 FTMNETQLLSLIE
+262 FTMNETQFLSLME

-293 LSNGKRYSVP
+293 LSNGKRYPVP

-311 LIDQATGSVTLKA
+311 LIDQTTGSVTLKA
-324 VFRNKDGMLYS
+324 VFRNSKGMLYS
-335 GFTGNICI
+335 GFTGNVCI
-343 PSVHKRSIV
+343 PSVNKRSIV
-352 VPQSSTYEMQDK
+352 VPQSATYEMQDK

-372 GKAIATPITVL
+372 GKAIATPIIVL
-383 PVSNGKEFI
+383 PISNGKEFI

-418 TRLQDKKRKE
+418 TQLQGKKRKE

>member
-1 MADKERIST
+1 
-10 RFIKKISN
+10 
-18 GCGWTTDYNI
+18 
-28 LQRQQSKKRKFM
+28 M
-40 EKYSKQKKRVPL
+40 EMYSKQIKKVSL
-52 MGLMMHTS
+52 MENMMHNV
-60 LCWGFALAFVFCSC
+60 LFWGFTLAFMLCSC
-74 GQSQNE
+74 GQSQQE
-80 NSPQAIYETSIVKPE
+80 DSPQAIYETSIVKPE

-119 TGKIVKVCVK
+119 TGKIVKVCVT
-129 EGQSVRKGQ
+129 EGQTVKKGQ

-150 AYNTAKANVSE
+150 AYNTAKANVNE
-161 ARAQLATARMKYYA
+161 ARARLATARMNYQA
-175 NKKLYDAKVI
+175 NQKLYDSKLI
-185 GSVEYRTSQYTLEQ
+185 GRVEYRTTQNALAQ
-199 VQAVLEQ
+199 AQAVLEQ
-206 RLAELQSASNN
+206 RLAELQSAGNN

-237 TGSLVSASMQQPLI
+237 AGSLVSASMQQPLT

-262 FTMNETQLLSLIE
+262 FTMNETQFLSLIE

-293 LSNGKRYSVP
+293 LSNGKKYPVP

-311 LIDQATGSVTLKA
+311 LIDPNTGSVTLKA
-324 VFRNKDGMLYS
+324 VFRNSNGMLYS
-335 GFTGNICI
+335 GFTGNVCI
-343 PSVHKRSIV
+343 PSINKRSMV
-352 VPQSSTYEMQDK
+352 VPQSATYEMQDK

-372 GKAIATPITVL
+372 GKAIATPIIVL
-383 PVSNGKEFI
+383 PISNGKEFI

-401 MIVSGGIA
+401 MIVSGGIV

-418 TRLQDKKRKE
+418 TRLQGKKRKE
-428 TRL
+428 ARL

>member
-1 MADKERIST
+1 
-10 RFIKKISN
+10 
-18 GCGWTTDYNI
+18 
-28 LQRQQSKKRKFM
+28 M
-40 EKYSKQKKRVPL
+40 EKYSKKKVSL
-52 MGLMMHTS
+52 MEKMTHSS
-60 LCWGFALAFVFCSC
+60 LFFGFALAFMLCCC
-74 GQSQNE
+74 GQSQQE

-119 TGKIVKVCVK
+119 TGKIVKVCVT
-129 EGQSVRKGQ
+129 EGQTVKKGQ
-138 TLFVIDPVPFQA
+138 TLFMIDPVPFRT
-150 AYNTAKANVSE
+150 AYNTAKVNVNE
-161 ARAQLATARMKYYA
+161 ARARLATAQMNYHA
-175 NKKLYDAKVI
+175 NKQLYNKQII
-185 GSVEYRTSQYTLEQ
+185 GSVEYRTTQNALAQ
-199 VQAVLEQ
+199 AQAVLEQ
-206 RLAELQSASNN
+206 RLAELQNAGNN

-237 TGSLVSASMQQPLI
+237 AGTLVSASMLQPLT

-262 FTMNETQLLSLIE
+262 FTMNETQFLSLIE

-293 LSNGKRYSVP
+293 LSNGKKYPVP

-311 LIDQATGSVTLKA
+311 LIDPTTGSVTLKA
-324 VFRNKDGMLYS
+324 VFRNSRGLLYS
-335 GFTGNICI
+335 GFTGNVCI
-343 PSVHKRSIV
+343 PSINKRSMV
-352 VPQSSTYEMQDK
+352 VPQSATYEMQDK

-372 GKAIATPITVL
+372 GKAIATPIIVL
-383 PVSNGKEFI
+383 PISNGKEFI

-418 TRLQDKKRKE
+418 TRLQGKKRKE
-428 TRL
+428 ARL

>member
-1 MADKERIST
+1 
-10 RFIKKISN
+10 
-18 GCGWTTDYNI
+18 
-28 LQRQQSKKRKFM
+28 M
-40 EKYSKQKKRVPL
+40 EKYSKKKVSL
-52 MGLMMHTS
+52 MEKMTHSS
-60 LCWGFALAFVFCSC
+60 LFFGFALAFMLCCC
-74 GQSQNE
+74 GQSQQE
-80 NSPQAIYETSIVKPE
+80 DSPQAIYETSIVKPE

-110 QDVDVFAQI
+110 QDVNVFAQI
-119 TGKIVKVCVK
+119 TGKIVKVCVT
-129 EGQSVRKGQ
+129 EGQTVKKGQ

-150 AYNTAKANVSE
+150 AYNTAKANVNE
-161 ARAQLATARMKYYA
+161 ARARLATARMNYQA
-175 NKKLYDAKVI
+175 NQKLYDSKLI
-185 GSVEYRTSQYTLEQ
+185 GRVEYRTTQNALAQ
-199 VQAVLEQ
+199 AQAVLEQ
-206 RLAELQSASNN
+206 RLAELQSAGNN

-237 TGSLVSASMQQPLI
+237 AGSLVSASMQQPLT

-275 QYGSKEKALAAMP
+275 QYGNKEKALAAMP

-293 LSNGKRYSVP
+293 LSNGKKYPVP

-311 LIDQATGSVTLKA
+311 LIDPITGSVTLKA
-324 VFRNKDGMLYS
+324 VFRNSNGMLYS
-335 GFTGNICI
+335 GFTGNVCI
-343 PSVHKRSIV
+343 PSINKRSMV
-352 VPQSSTYEMQDK
+352 VPQSATYEMQDK

-383 PVSNGKEFI
+383 PISNGKEFI

-418 TRLQDKKRKE
+418 TRHQDKKRKE
-428 TRL
+428 ARI

>member
-1 MADKERIST
+1 
-10 RFIKKISN
+10 
-18 GCGWTTDYNI
+18 
-28 LQRQQSKKRKFM
+28 M
-40 EKYSKQKKRVPL
+40 EMYSKQKKKVSL
-52 MGLMMHTS
+52 IKKMMHNT
-60 LCWGFALAFVFCSC
+60 LFWGFAWAFMLYGC
-74 GQSQNE
+74 GHSQQE
-80 NSPQAIYETSIVKPE
+80 NSPQAIYETSIVKTE

-119 TGKIVKVCVK
+119 TGKIVKVCVT
-129 EGQSVRKGQ
+129 EGQTVKKGQ
-138 TLFVIDPVPFQA
+138 TLFMIDPVPFQT
-150 AYNTAKANVSE
+150 AYNTAKANVNE
-161 ARAQLATARMKYYA
+161 ARVQLATTKMNYYA
-175 NKKLYDAKVI
+175 NKQLYDKKII
-185 GSVEYRTSQYTLEQ
+185 GSVEYRTSQYTLAQ
-199 VQAVLEQ
+199 AQAVLEQ
-206 RLAELQSASNN
+206 RLAELQSAGNN

-237 TGSLVSASMQQPLI
+237 AGTLVSASIQQPLT

-275 QYGSKEKALAAMP
+275 QYGNKEKALAAMP

-293 LSNGKRYSVP
+293 LSNGKKYPVP

-311 LIDQATGSVTLKA
+311 LIDPTTGSVTLKA
-324 VFRNKDGMLYS
+324 VFRNSKGMLYS
-335 GFTGNICI
+335 GFTGNVCI
-343 PSVHKRSIV
+343 PSVNKRSMV
-352 VPQSSTYEMQDK
+352 VPQSATYEMQDK

-372 GKAIATPITVL
+372 GKAIATPIIVL
-383 PVSNGKEFI
+383 PISNGKEFI

-428 TRL
+428 AHL

>member
-1 MADKERIST
+1 
-10 RFIKKISN
+10 
-18 GCGWTTDYNI
+18 
-28 LQRQQSKKRKFM
+28 
-40 EKYSKQKKRVPL
+40 
-52 MGLMMHTS
+52 MHNS
-60 LCWGFALAFVFCSC
+60 LCWGFALAFMLCCC
-74 GQSQNE
+74 GQSQQE
-80 NSPQAIYETSIVKPE
+80 DSPQAIYETSIVKPE

-119 TGKIVKVCVK
+119 TGKIVKVCVT
-129 EGQSVRKGQ
+129 EGQTVKKGQ

-150 AYNTAKANVSE
+150 AYNTAKANVNE
-161 ARAQLATARMKYYA
+161 ARARLATARMNYQA
-175 NKKLYDAKVI
+175 NQKLYDSKII
-185 GSVEYRTSQYTLEQ
+185 GRVEYRTTQNAQ
-199 VQAVLEQ
+199 AQAQAVLEQ
-206 RLAELQSASNN
+206 RLAELQSAGNN

-237 TGSLVSASMQQPLI
+237 AGSLVSASMQQPLT

-262 FTMNETQLLSLIE
+262 FTMNETQFLSLME

-293 LSNGKRYSVP
+293 LSNGKKYSVP

-311 LIDQATGSVTLKA
+311 LIDQTTGSVTLKA
-324 VFRNKDGMLYS
+324 VFRNSKGMLYS
-335 GFTGNICI
+335 GFTGNVCI
-343 PSVHKRSIV
+343 PSVNKRSIV
-352 VPQSSTYEMQDK
+352 VPQSATYEMQDK

-372 GKAIATPITVL
+372 GKAIATPIIVL
-383 PVSNGKEFI
+383 PISNGKEFI

-418 TRLQDKKRKE
+418 TRLQGKKRKE
-428 TRL
+428 ARL

>member
-1 MADKERIST
+1 
-10 RFIKKISN
+10 
-18 GCGWTTDYNI
+18 
-28 LQRQQSKKRKFM
+28 M
-40 EKYSKQKKRVPL
+40 EKYSKKKVSL
-52 MGLMMHTS
+52 MEKMTHSS
-60 LCWGFALAFVFCSC
+60 LFFGFALAFMLCCC
-74 GQSQNE
+74 GQSQQE
-80 NSPQAIYETSIVKPE
+80 DSPQAIYETSIVKPE

-119 TGKIVKVCVK
+119 TGKIVKVCVT
-129 EGQSVRKGQ
+129 EGQTVKKGQ

-150 AYNTAKANVSE
+150 AYNTAKANVNE
-161 ARAQLATARMKYYA
+161 ARARLATARMNYQA
-175 NKKLYDAKVI
+175 NQKLYDSKLI
-185 GSVEYRTSQYTLEQ
+185 GRVEYRTTQNALAQ
-199 VQAVLEQ
+199 AQAVLEQ
-206 RLAELQSASNN
+206 RLAELQSAGNN

-237 TGSLVSASMQQPLI
+237 AGSLVFASMQQPLT

-262 FTMNETQLLSLIE
+262 FTMNETQFLSLME

-293 LSNGKRYSVP
+293 LSNGKKYSVP

-311 LIDQATGSVTLKA
+311 LIDQTTGSVTLKA
-324 VFRNKDGMLYS
+324 VFRNSKGMLYS
-335 GFTGNICI
+335 GFTGNVCI
-343 PSVHKRSIV
+343 PSVNKRSIV
-352 VPQSSTYEMQDK
+352 VPQSATYEMQDK

-372 GKAIATPITVL
+372 GKAIATPIIVL
-383 PVSNGKEFI
+383 PISNGKEFI

-401 MIVSGGIA
+401 MIVSGGIV

-418 TRLQDKKRKE
+418 TQLQGKKRKE
-428 TRL
+428 ARL

>member
-1 MADKERIST
+1 
-10 RFIKKISN
+10 
-18 GCGWTTDYNI
+18 
-28 LQRQQSKKRKFM
+28 M
-40 EKYSKQKKRVPL
+40 EKYSKKKVSL
-52 MGLMMHTS
+52 MEKMTHSS
-60 LCWGFALAFVFCSC
+60 LFFGFALAFMLCCC
-74 GQSQNE
+74 GQSQQE

-119 TGKIVKVCVK
+119 TGKIVKVCVT
-129 EGQSVRKGQ
+129 EGQAVKKGQ
-138 TLFVIDPVPFQA
+138 TLFMIDPVPFRT
-150 AYNTAKANVSE
+150 AYNTAKANVNE
-161 ARAQLATARMKYYA
+161 ARARLATAQMNYHA
-175 NKKLYDAKVI
+175 NKQLYNKQII
-185 GSVEYRTSQYTLEQ
+185 GSVEYRTTQNALAQ
-199 VQAVLEQ
+199 AQAVLEQ
-206 RLAELQSASNN
+206 RLAELQNAGNN

-237 TGSLVSASMQQPLI
+237 AGTLVSASMLQPLT

-262 FTMNETQLLSLIE
+262 FTMDETQFLSLIE

-293 LSNGKRYSVP
+293 LSNGKKYPVP

-311 LIDQATGSVTLKA
+311 LIDPTTGSVTLKA
-324 VFRNKDGMLYS
+324 VFRNSRGLLYS
-335 GFTGNICI
+335 GFTGNVCI
-343 PSVHKRSIV
+343 PSINKRSMV
-352 VPQSSTYEMQDK
+352 VPQSATYEMQDK

-372 GKAIATPITVL
+372 GKAIATPIIVL
-383 PVSNGKEFI
+383 PISNGKEFI

-428 TRL
+428 ARL